1 MKNLFASF
9 ACILFCSI
17 IISAQTTIKLS
28 PLATELFKNVKSTAS
43 VKEKNYLAQKM
54 GFVLSGNKVQPFAL
68 DKDSKEYPFA
78 AIVLPAD
85 LNKDG
90 GVSLTEAF
98 EYTKQEVARF
108 YKTQNRIA
116 TEQAILNGAGADAF
130 VLRARG
136 SKAASD
142 PALAKLYGE
151 REVIDGQLTALRA
164 RKSDMQ
170 AAAYEAELEKLLIQL
185 AQKDRQIRAAEKN

>member
-90 GVSLTEAF
+90 KEEVFINFGNTYTSGNTGSSIILFIKNATGVYEMNLGFPGMIPDVLTTINKGYPDLVVGGPGF
-98 EYTKQEVARF
+98 EFPVFRWNGKIYDN
-108 YKTQNRIA
+108 YKTIK
-116 TEQAILNGAGADAF
+116 DD
-130 VLRARG
+130 VY
-136 SKAASD
+136 SKTKKTS
-142 PALAKLYGE
+142 
-151 REVIDGQLTALRA
+151 
-164 RKSDMQ
+164 
-170 AAAYEAELEKLLIQL
+170 AEELSKKYQETLK
-185 AQKDRQIRAAEKN
+185 